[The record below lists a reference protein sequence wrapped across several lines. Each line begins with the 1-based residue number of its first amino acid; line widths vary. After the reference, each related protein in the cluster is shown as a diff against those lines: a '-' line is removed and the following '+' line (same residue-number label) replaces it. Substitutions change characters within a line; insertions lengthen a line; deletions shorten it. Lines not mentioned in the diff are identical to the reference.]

1 MHVSVCRVPS
11 DQPAW
16 VLQQRQQIGRRIRVL
31 REGMGLS
38 QLDLAGRAGISRETM
53 YRTELGT
60 AASSVDV
67 FLKLAKALQVT
78 PDRLFRDE

>member
-1 MHVSVCRVPS
+1 MR
-11 DQPAW
+11 
-16 VLQQRQQIGRRIRVL
+16 
-31 REGMGLS
+31 LS

-60 AASSVDV
+60 VSPSVDV
-67 FLKLAKALQVT
+67 VLKLARALGVP

>member
-1 MHVSVCRVPS
+1 VCRVPS

-16 VLQQRQQIGRRIRVL
+16 VLQQRQQVGRRIRTL
-31 REGMGLS
+31 REDLRLS

-60 AASSVDV
+60 AAPTINVILRLADA
-67 FLKLAKALQVT
+67 LKVP